1 MKRVAAVIALLV
13 ALSVVATADARRKPT
28 RHERAAIAAKFGM
41 PGKCLKIWVST
52 VNRHWAR
59 MEFNGKK
66 YEDPDCQSH
75 AADGVVVLK
84 RKHGKWRMVTA
95 GSDFDCPVPK
105 TPPRVVDD
113 LRIPCY
119 DH

>member
-1 MKRVAAVIALLV
+1 MRRIGVVLALLGV
-13 ALSVVATADARRKPT
+13 LLTAATADARRKPT
-28 RHERAAIAAKFGM
+28 RHERAAIAAKFDI

-66 YEDPDCQSH
+66 FEDPDCKPH

-95 GSDFDCPVPK
+95 GSSFDCPVPK
-105 TPPRVVDD
+105 TPPRVVQD
-113 LRIPCY
+113 LKIPCY
-119 DH
+119 